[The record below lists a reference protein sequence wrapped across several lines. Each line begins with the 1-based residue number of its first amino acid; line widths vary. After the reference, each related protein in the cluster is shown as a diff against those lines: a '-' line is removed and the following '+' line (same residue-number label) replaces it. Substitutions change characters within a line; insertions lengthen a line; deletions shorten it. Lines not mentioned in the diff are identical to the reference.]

1 MIGRAWRL
9 ASSGIILDWGPAVFV
24 VVFAALANV
33 ADRYPG
39 RPLTSAS
46 LVAVFAV
53 AVLLRRRYPLAAHG
67 TVVVAAVVAA
77 VRMPPTEQG
86 SFEPFFALMLTM
98 NAVAASTGSRLVV
111 ASALVGC
118 TGFNFALLFDNGL
131 SAATEFAPVVVWSA
145 TAAAIGRAFRNRTQ
159 LLLLLEDKAARLER
173 DRETETR
180 RVLAE
185 ERGRIARE
193 LHDIVAHNVSVMV
206 IQAGGARLAMQND
219 PARARDALQTVERTG
234 RQALSEMRRLVGLL
248 RTDGD
253 GPAFAPTPGIAS
265 VERLVGEV
273 EAAGLVV
280 DVRREGE
287 ARALPPG
294 VDLAAYRVIQESLTN
309 VLKHAGKRRAVLTLR
324 FAPERLDIEVVDD
337 GTGGSI
343 RPGGNGLIGMRE
355 RVGLYGGSFE
365 AGPTPGRGF
374 RVSVSLPIEDPAS

>member
-1 MIGRAWRL
+1 M
-9 ASSGIILDWGPAVFV
+9 FV

-33 ADRYPG
+33 AEPYPG
-39 RPLTSAS
+39 RPLTSIS

-53 AVLLRRRYPLAAHG
+53 AVLLRRRHPLAAHAA
-67 TVVVAAVVAA
+67 VVLAAVVAA

-98 NAVAASTGSRLVV
+98 NAVAVSTGSRLAV
-111 ASALVGC
+111 AAALLGC
-118 TGFNFALLFDNGL
+118 TGFNFVLLFDNGL
-131 SAATEFAPVVVWSA
+131 SASTEFAPVVVWSA

-159 LLLLLEDKAARLER
+159 LMALLEDKAARLER
-173 DRETETR
+173 ERETETR

-234 RQALSEMRRLVGLL
+234 RQALNEMRRLVGLL
-248 RTDGD
+248 RIESDGLT
-253 GPAFAPTPGIAS
+253 FAPAPGIAAIGK
-265 VERLVGEV
+265 LVDEV
-273 EAAGLVV
+273 KEAGLVV
-280 DVRREGE
+280 NIHREGE

-294 VDLAAYRVIQESLTN
+294 IDLAAYRVIQESLTN
-309 VLKHAGKRRAVLTLR
+309 VLKHAGPGRVEVTLR
-324 FAPERLDIEVVDD
+324 FAPERLEIEVVDN
-337 GTGGSI
+337 GRGGK
-343 RPGGNGLIGMRE
+343 PGSPGNGLIGMRE

-365 AGPTPGRGF
+365 AGAAPGGGF
-374 RVSVSLPIEDPAS
+374 RVAAVLPVEGSAS